1 MLIFNTTFMMEPGKE
16 GEFLQ
21 WFRTQLPSLTGTDG
35 TSVADADGSPASGA
49 TSPRL
54 SALRM
59 AAGQEAGETQAH
71 SVAFQVEFADR
82 DSLLKWADGPLD
94 DTATR
99 FMKRF
104 GPNAAFFTSVFET
117 IPL

>member
-1 MLIFNTTFMMEPGKE
+1 MLIFNTTFMMEPDRE
-16 GEFLQ
+16 ADFLQ
-21 WFRTQLPSLTGTDG
+21 WFRTQLPSLTGPDG
-35 TSVADADGSPASGA
+35 FAQSEGGIACRA

-59 AAGQEAGETQAH
+59 AAGQEAGENQAH

-94 DTATR
+94 ETATR

>member
-1 MLIFNTTFMMEPGKE
+1 MLIHNTTFMMEPGRE
-16 GEFLQ
+16 SDFLE
-21 WFRTQLPSLTGTDG
+21 WFRTQLPVLTGSDSENAAGAGVASCGG
-35 TSVADADGSPASGA
+35 TA
-49 TSPRL
+49 PRL

-59 AAGQEAGETQAH
+59 AAGQDAGEDQAH
-71 SVAFQVEFADR
+71 SVAFQMEFADM

-94 DTATR
+94 DTAML

-117 IPL
+117 IPI